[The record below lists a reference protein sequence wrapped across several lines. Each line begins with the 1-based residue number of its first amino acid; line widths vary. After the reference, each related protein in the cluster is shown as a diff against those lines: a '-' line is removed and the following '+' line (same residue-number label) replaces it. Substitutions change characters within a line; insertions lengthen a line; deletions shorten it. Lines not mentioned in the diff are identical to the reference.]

1 MHFGV
6 IMDVKKEIQAYIEE
20 GIKAR
25 SNIPVDEVEKAT
37 LAVTNALKNGKK
49 LITFGNGG
57 SAADA
62 QHIAAELAGKFY
74 KDRKPL
80 PSIALTTNT
89 SNLTAIANDYSYA
102 SIFSRQLEGIGSNG
116 DVAIGISTSGN
127 SENVIKAVEKAKE
140 MGIMTIGLAGRS
152 GGKLKGICDI
162 CICVDSDNTPIIQEA
177 HIAIGHVMCMIIEK
191 ELFP

>member
-62 QHIAAELAGKFY
+62 QHIAAELAGVFGFGY
-74 KDRKPL
+74 H
-80 PSIALTTNT
+80 SW
-89 SNLTAIANDYSYA
+89 
-102 SIFSRQLEGIGSNG
+102 
-116 DVAIGISTSGN
+116 
-127 SENVIKAVEKAKE
+127 
-140 MGIMTIGLAGRS
+140 
-152 GGKLKGICDI
+152 
-162 CICVDSDNTPIIQEA
+162 
-177 HIAIGHVMCMIIEK
+177 HK
-191 ELFP
+191 ELIDLVLNTESVIAWKRKAGST